1 MKLTFRILP
10 FAFILLMLIVCVFSS
25 IAINPVIGDQTKTP
39 VVSGTGTVT
48 DKEGNV
54 YKTVTIGSQVWMA
67 ENLRSTKFRNGD
79 PIPIVSANSAWS
91 ALKAGG
97 FCWYNNETANK
108 NLYGALYNWFV
119 VVDPRNV
126 APAGWHIPSNE
137 EWTALTNFLQ
147 GKSQAGG
154 KLKETG
160 TSHWSDPN
168 SGALNSTGFTALP
181 GGYRAKDGVFK
192 NLSFVG
198 AWWATTE
205 YTQSVAWYR
214 YVDYGTGNIYG
225 VSTYKTCGLS
235 IRCIKD

>member
-1 MKLTFRILP
+1 MKSGGRILIYP
-10 FAFILLMLIVCVFSS
+10 LLILMFVIFGSS
-25 IAINPVIGDQTKTP
+25 SFGQKQVDNNHKPVNPVQTA
-39 VVSGTGTVT
+39 GTVR
-48 DKEGNV
+48 DKDGNI

-79 PIPIVSANSAWS
+79 PVPNVSANASWS
-91 ALKAGG
+91 VLKSGAY
-97 FCWYNNETANK
+97 CLYNNDAANK
-108 NLYGALYNWFV
+108 SVYGTLYNWFV
-119 VVDPRNV
+119 VTDPRNI
-126 APAGWHIPSNE
+126 APAGWHIPSDE

-147 GKSQAGG
+147 GNSQAGG

-168 SGALNSTGFTALP
+168 SGAINSTGFTALP

-192 NLSFVG
+192 NLSLCG
-198 AWWATTE
+198 TWWATTE

-214 YVDYGTGNIYG
+214 YVDYGTGNIYR
-225 VSTYKTCGLS
+225 VSIYKACGLS